1 MFPHVGR
8 QVRGHLLQLRGD
20 NQSPRLE
27 QGSSVLA
34 SGVERS
40 HPGSREGVGMNLGLP
55 QDGYRTIG
63 LGGAERFD
71 VDFGQRSEHVD
82 DATGAVD
89 YPSEHVGNLSDGRR
103 RDEIALQNVH
113 EHGSGF
119 LPLPN
124 NQLMQVF
131 VGDPSLH
138 AEGTARRRGV
148 GRPHGDPHG
157 SLTRQQLVIGVLL
170 RW

>member
-71 VDFGQRSEHVD
+71 VDLGSVVNMLTTRLVQSTTRRSMWVTS
-82 DATGAVD
+82 ATAGGATK
-89 YPSEHVGNLSDGRR
+89 
-103 RDEIALQNVH
+103 
-113 EHGSGF
+113 
-119 LPLPN
+119 LPCR
-124 NQLMQVF
+124 MYM
-131 VGDPSLH
+131 S
-138 AEGTARRRGV
+138 TARGSCRYRIINLCRSLSATPRCTPKGPPGGAAWGV
-148 GRPHGDPHG
+148 HMGTHMGP
-157 SLTRQQLVIGVLL
+157 
-170 RW
+170 